1 MASVAE
7 NTGEDQE
14 NQTILSQSSDLGN
27 EALDEIKQ
35 KAKPV
40 NTKRSS
46 VGDEKAREME
56 CENKLD
62 FVVTKLCLCI
72 LVVMILISFVGTY
85 CLFVALVITFVPKE
99 N

>member
-14 NQTILSQSSDLGN
+14 NQTILNQSLDLGN
-27 EALDEIKQ
+27 EALDEITEQ

-62 FVVTKLCLCI
+62 FVVT
-72 LVVMILISFVGTY
+72 
-85 CLFVALVITFVPKE
+85 
-99 N
+99 